1 VAGELFKL
9 TTGISMQHVP
19 YRGSAP
25 MVTDPLSGQV
35 QSAFDNLPASI
46 EHIRSGKLR
55 ALAVGTETRSDQL
68 PNVPTLGEFLPGFEA
83 SAFVA
88 IGAPKNTPTDI
99 IGRLN
104 HEINAGLADPKIKA
118 RLADLGGTAFVG
130 SPSDFGRFI
139 AEETEKWGKVIKFAG
154 IKPE

>member
-1 VAGELFKL
+1 
-9 TTGISMQHVP
+9 MPHVP

-25 MVTDPLSGQV
+25 LVTDLLAGQV

-55 ALAVGTETRSDQL
+55 ALAVGTQTRSDQL

-88 IGAPKNTPTDI
+88 IGAPKNTPTEI

-104 HEINAGLADPKIKA
+104 HEINAGLADPKIKP
-118 RLADLGGTAFVG
+118 RPPPLSRTSFRGP
-130 SPSDFGRFI
+130 PSSFH
-139 AEETEKWGKVIKFAG
+139 
-154 IKPE
+154 KPI

>member
-1 VAGELFKL
+1 
-9 TTGISMQHVP
+9 MQHVP

-25 MVTDPLSGQV
+25 MVTDLLSGQV

-46 EHIRSGKLR
+46 EHIRSSKLR

-88 IGAPKNTPTDI
+88 IGVPKKTQTEI
-99 IGRLN
+99 IGRVN
-104 HEINAGLADPKIKA
+104 HEVNDGLAD
-118 RLADLGGTAFVG
+118 
-130 SPSDFGRFI
+130 
-139 AEETEKWGKVIKFAG
+139 
-154 IKPE
+154 